1 MDTPLTPLTPAN
13 AATARAALPPGI
25 SGMTA
30 RLALLPLRARLM
42 LGLAAAGLVAVAAT
56 LLMWSQQ
63 GGNYA
68 MLFGGLAEKD
78 AGSVTTQLEQL
89 GVPYKLGGAGTI
101 MVPADQVLGLRMKLA
116 QLNLP
121 RGTTSGNELLDVSQF
136 GTTPSK
142 ERSTLNR
149 ALQGELERSVM
160 ALDAVQS
167 ARVHLSVPPATAF
180 FHDQPKPSASVL
192 LTLHAGRTL
201 DRNQIAGIVFL
212 VVRAV
217 AGMNPRDVA
226 VLDQSGALLNTQSG
240 QGGDTG
246 GMDGQQLQHVRQIES
261 QLVKRLQE
269 ILEPTVG
276 RDNLRATVTAEVDF
290 NQLESTSEEYK
301 PNQRADSAAV
311 RSSRSTESTGAT
323 PGTASG
329 IPGAASNQPAAA
341 ATAPLPG
348 ASAATQPGT
357 STPGLHAAGLGG
369 GGGNARRESQTQ
381 FELDHTVAVRR
392 NAVGT
397 LRRVSAAVL
406 INHRSVTDSKGKTS
420 QQPVAAEE
428 IEKINALVQQ
438 AIGFNAERGDSVKV
452 VNMPFVAEIV
462 PKADEL
468 PFWRQSWLI
477 DLVRAAAVPAALVL
491 VALMLVLAVARPA
504 LKQVQAPAEATPP
517 LQLGLD
523 EVVGSEPPTPAQLSL
538 ASDATQQALA
548 QESDRQRLQLENART
563 LAKSNPAAVA
573 NIVRDWM
580 GTASA

>member
-13 AATARAALPPGI
+13 AATARAALPPGM

-56 LLMWSQQ
+56 LLLWSQQ
-63 GGNYA
+63 GNFA

-89 GVPYKLGGAGTI
+89 GVPYKLSGAGTI

-226 VLDQSGALLNTQSG
+226 VLDQSGALLSTQAG
-240 QGGDTG
+240 QGGDAG
-246 GMDGQQLQHVRQIES
+246 GLDGQQLQHVRQIET
-261 QLVKRLQE
+261 QLVKRLHE
-269 ILEPTVG
+269 LLEPTVG

-301 PNQRADSAAV
+301 PNQKPDTAAV
-311 RSSRSTESTGAT
+311 RSSRSTESNGAT

-348 ASAATQPGT
+348 ASAP
-357 STPGLHAAGLGG
+357 SLHAAGSGSG
-369 GGGNARRESQTQ
+369 TSNARRESQTQ

-428 IEKINALVQQ
+428 IDKINALVQQ

-452 VNMPFVAEIV
+452 VNMPFVAELL
-462 PKADEL
+462 PKPEEL

-504 LKQVQAPAEATPP
+504 LRQVQAPPEANPP
-517 LQLGLD
+517 PQLGLD
-523 EVVGSEPPTPAQLSL
+523 EVVDSETPTPAQLSL

-548 QESDRQRLQLENART
+548 QESNRQQLQLDNAKT
-563 LAKSNPAAVA
+563 LAKNNPAAVA
-573 NIVRDWM
+573 NLVRDWM

>member
-1 MDTPLTPLTPAN
+1 MDTSLTPLTPAN
-13 AATARAALPPGI
+13 AATARAAIPPGVA
-25 SGMTA
+25 GMTA

-63 GGNYA
+63 GNFA

-89 GVPYKLGGAGTI
+89 GVPYKLSGAGTI

-226 VLDQSGALLNTQSG
+226 VLDQSGALLSSQAG
-240 QGGDTG
+240 QGGEPG
-246 GMDGQQLQHVRQIES
+246 GLDGQQLQHVRQIEN
-261 QLVKRLQE
+261 QLVKRLHE
-269 ILEPTVG
+269 ILAPTVG

-301 PNQRADSAAV
+301 PNQKPDAAAV
-311 RSSRSTESTGAT
+311 RSSRSTESNGAT

-348 ASAATQPGT
+348 ASGPATPQ
-357 STPGLHAAGLGG
+357 LHAAGLGG
-369 GGGNARRESQTQ
+369 GTSNARRESQTQ

-392 NAVGT
+392 NALGT

-428 IEKINALVQQ
+428 IDKINALVQQ

-452 VNMPFVAEIV
+452 VNMPFVAEIL
-462 PKADEL
+462 PKAEEL

-504 LKQVQAPAEATPP
+504 LQQVQAPPEPTPP
-517 LQLGLD
+517 PQLGLD
-523 EVVGSEPPTPAQLSL
+523 EVVGSQTPTAAQLSL
-538 ASDATQQALA
+538 ASDATQQALS
-548 QESDRQRLQLENART
+548 QESNRSQLQLDNAKT
-563 LAKSNPAAVA
+563 LARSNPAAVA
-573 NIVRDWM
+573 NLVRDWM

>member
-13 AATARAALPPGI
+13 AATARAAIPPGVA
-25 SGMTA
+25 GMTA

-56 LLMWSQQ
+56 LLLWSQQ
-63 GGNYA
+63 GNFA

-89 GVPYKLGGAGTI
+89 GVPYKLSGAGTI

-217 AGMNPRDVA
+217 AGMNPREVA
-226 VLDQSGALLNTQSG
+226 VLDQSGALLSTQAG
-240 QGGDTG
+240 QGGEQG
-246 GMDGQQLQHVRQIES
+246 GLDGQQLQHVRQIET
-261 QLVKRLQE
+261 QLVKRLHE

-301 PNQRADSAAV
+301 PNQKPDAAAV
-311 RSSRSTESTGAT
+311 RSSRSTESNGAT

-341 ATAPLPG
+341 AIAPLPS
-348 ASAATQPGT
+348 ASA
-357 STPGLHAAGLGG
+357 PGLHAAGLGG
-369 GGGNARRESQTQ
+369 GASNARRESQTQ

-428 IEKINALVQQ
+428 IDKINALVQQ

-452 VNMPFVAEIV
+452 VNMPFVAEV
-462 PKADEL
+462 MPKPEEL

-504 LKQVQAPAEATPP
+504 LQQVQAPPEANP
-517 LQLGLD
+517 LPQEGLD
-523 EVVGSEPPTPAQLSL
+523 ELVGSESPTTAQLSL

-548 QESDRQRLQLENART
+548 QESNRSQLQLDNAKT
-563 LAKSNPAAVA
+563 LAKNNPAAVA
-573 NIVRDWM
+573 NLVRDWM
-580 GTASA
+580 GAASA

>member
-1 MDTPLTPLTPAN
+1 MDTPLTPLTAAN
-13 AATARAALPPGI
+13 AATARAAIPPGVA
-25 SGMTA
+25 GMTA

-56 LLMWSQQ
+56 LLLWSQQ
-63 GGNYA
+63 GNFA

-89 GVPYKLGGAGTI
+89 GVPYKLSGAGTI
-101 MVPADQVLGLRMKLA
+101 MAPADQVLGLRMKLA

-217 AGMNPRDVA
+217 AGMNPREVA
-226 VLDQSGALLNTQSG
+226 VLDQSGALLSTQAG
-240 QGGDTG
+240 QGGEQG
-246 GMDGQQLQHVRQIES
+246 GLDGQQLQHVRQIET
-261 QLVKRLQE
+261 QLVKRLHE

-301 PNQRADSAAV
+301 PNQKPDAAAV
-311 RSSRSTESTGAT
+311 RSSRSTESNGAT

-341 ATAPLPG
+341 AIAPLPS
-348 ASAATQPGT
+348 ASA
-357 STPGLHAAGLGG
+357 PGLHAAGLGG
-369 GGGNARRESQTQ
+369 GASNARRESQTQ

-428 IEKINALVQQ
+428 IDKINALVQQ

-452 VNMPFVAEIV
+452 VNMPFVAEV
-462 PKADEL
+462 MPKPEEL

-504 LKQVQAPAEATPP
+504 LQQVQAPPEANP
-517 LQLGLD
+517 LPQEGLD
-523 EVVGSEPPTPAQLSL
+523 ELVGSESPTTAQLSL

-548 QESDRQRLQLENART
+548 QESNRSQLQLDNAKT
-563 LAKSNPAAVA
+563 LAKNNPAAVA
-573 NIVRDWM
+573 NLVRDWM
-580 GTASA
+580 GAASA

>member
-1 MDTPLTPLTPAN
+1 MPD
-13 AATARAALPPGI
+13 AATIAVLRDMAMLIIVALVFG
-25 SGMTA
+25 
-30 RLALLPLRARLM
+30 
-42 LGLAAAGLVAVAAT
+42 VAAYAY
-56 LLMWSQQ
+56 LRHRSAMAMWSQQ
-63 GGNYA
+63 GNFA

-89 GVPYKLGGAGTI
+89 GVPYKLSGAGTI

-226 VLDQSGALLNTQSG
+226 VLDQSGALLSTQAG
-240 QGGDTG
+240 QGGEQG
-246 GMDGQQLQHVRQIES
+246 GLDGQQLQHVRQIET
-261 QLVKRLQE
+261 QLVKRLHE
-269 ILEPTVG
+269 LLEPTVG

-301 PNQRADSAAV
+301 PNQRPDAAAV
-311 RSSRSTESTGAT
+311 RSSRSTESNGAT

-341 ATAPLPG
+341 AIAPLPS
-348 ASAATQPGT
+348 ASAP
-357 STPGLHAAGLGG
+357 SLHAAGLGG
-369 GGGNARRESQTQ
+369 GASNARRESQTQ

-428 IEKINALVQQ
+428 IDKINALVQQ

-452 VNMPFVAEIV
+452 VNMPFVAEIL
-462 PKADEL
+462 PKAEEL

-504 LKQVQAPAEATPP
+504 LQQVQAPPGPTPP
-517 LQLGLD
+517 PQLGLD
-523 EVVGSEPPTPAQLSL
+523 EVVGSETPTAAQLSL
-538 ASDATQQALA
+538 ASDATQQALS
-548 QESDRQRLQLENART
+548 QESNRSQLQLDNAKT
-563 LAKSNPAAVA
+563 LARSNPAAVA
-573 NIVRDWM
+573 NLVRDWM